1 MPKQLIFNQDAR
13 EKILDGVNTLA
24 NAVKVTLGPKGRNVV
39 IQKPYGSPL
48 ITKDGV
54 SVAKEI
60 SLEDPY
66 ADMGVQMV
74 KEVAARTAELAGDG
88 TTTATV
94 LAQAL
99 YTEGLKL
106 LVAGNNP
113 VEMKRGMDLACK
125 DVRRYLETHAKEVH
139 STEQIGQ
146 IGTISANGDEQIGTL
161 IANAMDIVGTTGV
174 ISIEDGHTSETE
186 LETIEG
192 LDFDR
197 GYLSPHF
204 INVPER
210 GTVEYTNPYILVYN
224 RRLTQVRDAL
234 PLLNEV
240 LQTGRPLLVIAEDI
254 TGDFLQSLLMNRVQQ
269 RLDWSGVKAPG
280 FGEKKQA
287 ILEDIAILTGAKF
300 VQEEVHSLSN
310 LTLDD
315 LGTCDKVTVTKNS
328 TLILGGAGSK
338 EAIKER
344 VKFLENEMGSV
355 TSEYDKEKIQE
366 RLSKI
371 SGGIAVIRVGANS
384 ELEMKEKKARVEDA
398 LYATKAAVEEG
409 AMPGGGTGYLA
420 AYAYL
425 LGTKLENPEQNIGYQ
440 LVLKAIQEPIRQIVR
455 NCGEEEGYIFR
466 NVLDYYTKEKHL
478 ESYEKNYGFG
488 YNARTGEYGNLFAMG
503 VVDPAKV
510 SRLALENAVSVV
522 SLMLTTECM
531 IVEKKTEEPLM

>member
-1 MPKQLIFNQDAR
+1 M
-13 EKILDGVNTLA
+13 NTLA

-39 IQKPYGSPL
+39 IQKPYGNPL

-66 ADMGVQMV
+66 ADLGVQMV

-94 LAQAL
+94 LAQAI

-113 VEMKRGMDLACK
+113 MGMKKGMDQACS
-125 DVRRYLETHAKEVH
+125 DICEYLKYNSKEVH
-139 STEQIGQ
+139 STEQIAQ
-146 IGTISANGDEQIGTL
+146 IGTISANGENQIGDL
-161 IANAMDIVGTTGV
+161 IAEAMDIVGTTGV

-210 GTVEYTNPYILVYN
+210 GTVEYIKPYILVYN

-269 RLDWSGVKAPG
+269 RLDWSAVKAPG

-300 VQEEVHSLSN
+300 VQEEVHSLSS
-310 LTLDD
+310 LTLAD
-315 LGTCDKVTVTKNS
+315 LGTCDKVTITKSS
-328 TLILGGAGSK
+328 TLILGGGGSQG
-338 EAIKER
+338 AIKER
-344 VKFLENEMGSV
+344 VKFLENEMKSV

-371 SGGIAVIRVGANS
+371 SGGVAVIRVGANS

-398 LYATKAAVEEG
+398 LYATRAAVEEG
-409 AMPGGGTGYLA
+409 ALPGGGTGYIA
-420 AYAYL
+420 AYAHL
-425 LGTKLENPEQNIGYQ
+425 ANTRLEDPVENLGYQ
-440 LVLKAIQEPIRQIVR
+440 VILKAIQEPLRQIIR

-466 NVLDYYTKEKHL
+466 KVLDYYKSNPDQ
-478 ESYEKNYGFG
+478 ESYEGNFGWG
-488 YNARTGEYGNLFAMG
+488 YNARSGEYGNLFAMG

-510 SRLALENAVSVV
+510 SRLALQNAVSVS

-531 IVEKKTEEPLM
+531 IVEKKKEEPII

>member
-1 MPKQLIFNQDAR
+1 MAKQLIFNQEAR
-13 EKILDGVNTLA
+13 EKILEGVNTLS

-60 SLEDPY
+60 FLEDPF
-66 ADMGVQMV
+66 ADLGVQMV
-74 KEVAARTAELAGDG
+74 KEVASRTAELAGDG

-99 YTEGLKL
+99 YKNGLKL

-113 VEMKRGMDLACK
+113 VEMKRGMDIACS
-125 DVRRYLETHAKEVH
+125 DVRSYLEHNAKEVH

-146 IGTISANGDEQIGTL
+146 IGTISANGDEKIGNL
-161 IANAMDIVGTTGV
+161 IAEAMDIVGTTGV
-174 ISIEDGHTSETE
+174 ISIEDGHTSETS

-204 INVPER
+204 INVPEK
-210 GTVEYTNPYILVYN
+210 GTVEYTNPFILVYN

-240 LQTGRPLLVIAEDI
+240 LKTGRPLLVIAEDI

-287 ILEDIAILTGAKF
+287 ILEDIAILTGGTF
-300 VQEEVHSLSN
+300 VQEEVHNLSE
-310 LTLDD
+310 LTIED
-315 LGTCDKVTVTKNS
+315 LGTCDKVTITKSS
-328 TLILGGAGSK
+328 TLILGGGGSQDS
-338 EAIKER
+338 IKER
-344 VKFLENEMGSV
+344 VKFLENEMSSV

-371 SGGIAVIRVGANS
+371 SGGVAVIRVGANS

-398 LYATKAAVEEG
+398 LYATRAAVEEG
-409 AMPGGGTGYLA
+409 ALPGGGTGYLA
-420 AYAYL
+420 AYAHL
-425 LGTKLENPEQNIGYQ
+425 KGTTLTDPEQNIGYQ
-440 LVLKAIQEPIRQIVR
+440 LVLKSIQEPLRQIIR

-466 NVLDYYTKEKHL
+466 NVLDYYDNNPEQ
-478 ESYEKNYGFG
+478 ESYEGNFGYG
-488 YNARTGEYGNLFAMG
+488 YNARSGEYGNLFDMG
-503 VVDPAKV
+503 VVDPTKV

-531 IVEKKTEEPLM
+531 IVEKQKQEPLL